1 MDVTNN
7 YTTALFF
14 SVLPRFFVY
23 DTTAF
28 KGGASGSGV
37 SKVETIGG
45 VASGGE
51 TSGGGTN
58 VGSAMGGGGTSRDTV
73 I

>member
-1 MDVTNN
+1 M
-7 YTTALFF
+7 L
-14 SVLPRFFVY
+14 SRFFVY

-28 KGGASGSGV
+28 KGGACGSGV

-51 TSGGGTN
+51 TSGGGTS
-58 VGSAMGGGGTSRDTV
+58 VGSATGGGGTNRDAV
-73 I
+73 F